1 MLTSWLHK
9 NSASKLRS
17 SSVRTP
23 LHSHLYAHYLLGA
36 ALSGLA
42 LVGGIVYVILDYAA
56 DKEMAKYQEE
66 EAPADTGINFKIWES
81 IPRSPDFWVLS
92 LLTVIYY
99 AAIFPFQ
106 SLATYAPAA

>member
-1 MLTSWLHK
+1 M
-9 NSASKLRS
+9 
-17 SSVRTP
+17 
-23 LHSHLYAHYLLGA
+23 HSHVYAHYLLGA

-106 SLATYAPAA
+106 SLATYALAA